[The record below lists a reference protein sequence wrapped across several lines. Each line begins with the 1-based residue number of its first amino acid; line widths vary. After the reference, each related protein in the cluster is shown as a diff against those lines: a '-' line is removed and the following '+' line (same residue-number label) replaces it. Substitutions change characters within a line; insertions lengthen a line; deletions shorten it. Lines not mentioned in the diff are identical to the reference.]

1 MSTRT
6 ITREEAIRLTKEFFA
21 DVDALRVEE
30 TGSYYDEDAL
40 CQFGNQPIVQGKNEI
55 KKLLADWYDLFDS
68 MYHDNQTLNL
78 DAEENTIITSQLVEY
93 VIKAHGDKNPVVIPS
108 MSYMK
113 LAPSCSGGKW
123 KFIDFRVY
131 FDTSPIFKKV
141 MTTSS

>member
-1 MSTRT
+1 MTFLIVCITTTKLSISVYGPFISHLSTYTRL
-6 ITREEAIRLTKEFFA
+6 ITQI
-21 DVDALRVEE
+21 
-30 TGSYYDEDAL
+30 
-40 CQFGNQPIVQGKNEI
+40 
-55 KKLLADWYDLFDS
+55 
-68 MYHDNQTLNL
+68 

>member
-55 KKLLADWYDLFDS
+55 KKLLADWYDLFD
-68 MYHDNQTLNL
+68 N
-78 DAEENTIITSQLVEY
+78 AEENTIITSQLVEY